1 MVKQRRVQLMAAGGA
16 LVLAL
21 LGWWWLRGG
30 APPPTDPASQQAA
43 GGLGGTVPRIG
54 LDRLAQRGGP
64 LAPGKRPLFDYGAP
78 PPTPVPPPTLAPEP
92 TTPTPVPLPTPTP
105 LPPLAVNYMGSVDN
119 GKGVRVALF
128 VTDKKEVLAGQVGE
142 TVMNRFRVMKIGYE
156 SVDVQQVGFDQV
168 QRLPLKPAAN

>member
-1 MVKQRRVQLMAAGGA
+1 MKQRRVQLMAAGGA
-16 LVLAL
+16 LCLAL
-21 LGWWWLRGG
+21 LAWWWRGG
-30 APPPTDPASQQAA
+30 AAPQTADRASQQAG

-64 LAPGKRPLFDYGAP
+64 LAPGKRDLFDYGAP

-92 TTPTPVPLPTPTP
+92 TLPTPEPLPTPTP
-105 LPPLAVNYMGSVDN
+105 LPPLAVKYMGSVDN
-119 GKGVRVALF
+119 GKGIQVALF

-156 SVDVQQVGFDQV
+156 SVDVQQLGFDQV